1 MNKSLVQLGQQLSA
15 IWKELGFN
23 QRVSIVVAGLAVIA
37 GLAGIATWSNRV
49 EYSVLFGNLG
59 DAEAGKVI
67 AALDEAKVDY
77 RVRNGSILVPA
88 DQVHRLRMQLVS
100 KGIPGGG
107 KTGFSLFDKPNFGI
121 SDFVQRVNYTRAIQG
136 ELGSTIGQVD
146 GIEHAE
152 VLLVMPENRL
162 LVEYQKK
169 PSASVFIKLRG
180 NTPVSGGTVN
190 AIRFLVANAVEG
202 LVPAAVSVTD
212 NLGNLLTDQLD
223 SDPIAGASTS
233 QLKHKKEYES
243 YLAKQAE
250 TFLMPIAG
258 GAGRVLARVAVD
270 LDFTTMQR
278 DETKFDPEGQ
288 VLRKA
293 RVTDEKLDNTTGN
306 QAAGGVPG
314 TPTNASTDT
323 NSVAGTAGSQ
333 TTRNNTAKKT
343 TENEYE
349 INKTVTSQ
357 SQAPGRVK
365 RISAAVF
372 IPLAFSTA
380 GTNRIA
386 APRSPED
393 LLKLRRG
400 VQAALGI
407 QEKGGVDGRV
417 DELTVEEIAFNDE
430 PAREMAVQIE
440 KTERQRFWME
450 MARNAVFPAIGLV
463 VLVAFWRAFQKTSVD
478 DIPIGVPL
486 GHANGNG
493 HGNGNGNGHGNG
505 NGNGGDSEEVQP
517 FVMTTE
523 MLTQLVRENP
533 ANMTHA
539 LRTWMTRGGEKAK

>member
-77 RVRNGSILVPA
+77 RVRSGSILVPA